1 MSLRKT
7 ITALL
12 MMVFCVLSVS
22 SANSFAEES
31 HIGNDG
37 VPYTVYYDANGG
49 DSAPFPTTAY
59 GFESYG
65 LIRISN
71 STPIR
76 DGFTFAGWSNSPD
89 GESKYQPGDLVTFTA
104 KDSVI
109 FAVWSALEPVATTG
123 DTASA
128 ESIEPLGEISMSKG
142 NRTSRMF
149 DFSSMMVLTLGIV
162 AILGIATYGGILIYR
177 SVRDF

>member
-12 MMVFCVLSVS
+12 MMVFCVFSFS

-49 DSAPFPTTAY
+49 DSAPFPTTSY

-65 LIRISN
+65 LIRISS

-76 DGFTFAGWSNSPD
+76 DGFVFMGWAISPD
-89 GESKYQPGDLVTFTA
+89 GDIRYQPGDLVTFTTRE
-104 KDSVI
+104 SVI
-109 FAVWSALEPVATTG
+109 YAIWSIPEPVVTTG

-128 ESIEPLGEISMSKG
+128 ESIEPLGEMSVSKG
-142 NRTSRMF
+142 KGASRMF
-149 DFSSMMVLTLGIV
+149 DFSSMLVLTLGIV
-162 AILGIATYGGILIYR
+162 AVLGIATYGGILIYR